1 MRRYNYNKDNNSSA
15 PLQGLLKKKEP
26 IPKIVKETPP
36 APQCKKELPVLAG
49 MKPLVK
55 NDLDTMEVITKI
67 KKEIKAEDIT
77 TVKHTYDEQKYKN
90 WWENN
95 DNSDILLEYC
105 LEYICSLDLPDF
117 QQLEWIQ
124 RIPRS
129 ESYSYESQLETLHV
143 LVKYLFKLGFPKVN
157 DEHAQPLLLTIFKT
171 FLNKGI
177 IEDQVFTDWYEL
189 QESGPERRKA
199 MIQTTEWILQLM
211 EKMDEEAEDTEIMQ
225 F

>member
-1 MRRYNYNKDNNSSA
+1 MRRYNYNKDNHSTN
-15 PLQGLLKKKEP
+15 PLQGLLKKKEVVATK
-26 IPKIVKETPP
+26 PKPMTKESTPP
-36 APQCKKELPVLAG
+36 APQPKKDLPVLAG
-49 MKPLVK
+49 MKPIVK
-55 NDLDTMEVITKI
+55 NDLDAMEVISKI
-67 KKEIKAEDIT
+67 KKEIKVVEK
-77 TVKHTYDEQKYKN
+77 KHSYDEQKYKN

-95 DNSDILLEYC
+95 DNSDIRLEYC

-157 DEHAQPLLLTIFKT
+157 DEPLLLTIFKT
-171 FLNKGI
+171 FLTKGI
-177 IEDQVFTDWYEL
+177 IEDQVFVDWYEL

-199 MIQTTEWILQLM
+199 MIQTSEWILQLM

>member
-1 MRRYNYNKDNNSSA
+1 MRRYNYNKDNHSTN
-15 PLQGLLKKKEP
+15 PLHSLLKKKDVVATK
-26 IPKIVKETPP
+26 PKPMKKESPP
-36 APQCKKELPVLAG
+36 APQPKKEIPVLAG

-55 NDLDTMEVITKI
+55 NDLDDMEVISKVT
-67 KKEIKAEDIT
+67 KEIKAKDIT
-77 TVKHTYDEQKYKN
+77 LKHTYDEQKYKN

-129 ESYSYESQLETLHV
+129 DSYSYESQLETLHV

-157 DEHAQPLLLTIFKT
+157 DEPILLTIFKT
-171 FLNKGI
+171 FLTKGV
-177 IEDQVFTDWYEL
+177 IEDQVFVDWYEI
-189 QESGPERRKA
+189 QDSGPERRKA
-199 MIQTTEWILQLM
+199 MIQTSEWILQLM
-211 EKMDEEAEDTEIMQ
+211 ERMEEETEDTEIMQ